1 MVRSLL
7 CEAANVLLTRVRRWS
22 WLKRWDAEVAQRRG
36 RMRPRVAVARRLA
49 VVMHRM
55 WLDGTTFR
63 WARGEQDAAEVAA
76 A

>member
-7 CEAANVLLTRVRRWS
+7 CEAAGVLLTRVRRWS
-22 WLKRWDAEVAQRRG
+22 WLKRWGVEVARRRG
-36 RMRPRVAVARRLA
+36 RMRARVALARRLA

-63 WARGEQDAAEVAA
+63 WARDEQAAAEAA
-76 A
+76 AA